1 MSEINYIKGLRE
13 GTSPINLKIIGEYQ
27 QKYPRL
33 MAKYKTGKYKSRYFC
48 GVINRNFNLIACNNR
63 IVIPSTLQKYALN

>member
-1 MSEINYIKGLRE
+1 
-13 GTSPINLKIIGEYQ
+13 
-27 QKYPRL
+27 

-48 GVINRNFNLIACNNR
+48 GVINRNFNLIACKNR